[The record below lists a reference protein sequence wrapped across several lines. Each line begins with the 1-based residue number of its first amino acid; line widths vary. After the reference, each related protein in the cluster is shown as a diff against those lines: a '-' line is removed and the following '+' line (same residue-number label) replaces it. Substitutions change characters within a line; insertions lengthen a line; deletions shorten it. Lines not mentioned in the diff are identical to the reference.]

1 MERHKLVESFTC
13 AIEGI
18 TYVLRTQRNMRIH
31 LVAGAGVIVA
41 ALVFSIPRVD
51 FLLIC
56 IAIFFVLFAEMVNTA
71 AELTIDLISETYHP
85 LARIVKDIGAGAVML
100 SSINSIVIGYLVFM
114 RQLERRAITGADFI
128 KGLPAYV
135 SFLVLLIVIVVT
147 VLMKIAVGRGTPM
160 SGGMPSVHS
169 AVAFAAATIVSLL
182 VPASFPVILLSYFL
196 ALMVVQGRIAAGI
209 HTFPEVIT
217 GALLGFLI
225 TLTLYHLYRYATA
238 GC

>member
-1 MERHKLVESFTC
+1 MERHKLVESFNC

-18 TYVLRTQRNMRIH
+18 IYVLRTQGNMRVH
-31 LVAGAGVIVA
+31 FVAGAGVIVA

-85 LARIVKDIGAGAVML
+85 LARLVKDIGAGAVML
-100 SSINSIVIGYLVFM
+100 ASINAIIIAYLVFM
-114 RQLERRAITGADFI
+114 RQLEQRAVIGADFI
-128 KGLPAYV
+128 KSLPAYV
-135 SFLVLLIVIVVT
+135 SFLALLVVIVIT
-147 VLMKIAVGRGTPM
+147 VIMKIVVRRGTPM
-160 SGGMPSVHS
+160 RGGMPSVHS
-169 AVAFAAATIVSLL
+169 AVAFSAATIVSLL

-196 ALMVVQGRIAAGI
+196 ALMVVQGRVAAGI
-209 HTFPEVIT
+209 HTFSEVIM

-225 TLTLYHLYRYATA
+225 TLSLYHLYRYATV

>member
-1 MERHKLVESFTC
+1 MERHKLVESFNC

-18 TYVLRTQRNMRIH
+18 IYVLRTQRNMRIH
-31 LVAGAGVIVA
+31 FAAGAAVIVA

-56 IAIFFVLFAEMVNTA
+56 VAIFFVLFAEMVNTA

-85 LARIVKDIGAGAVML
+85 LARLVKDIGAGAVML

-114 RQLERRAITGADFI
+114 RQLERRAVIGTDFI
-128 KGLPAYV
+128 KSLPASV
-135 SFLVLLIVIVVT
+135 SFLALLVVIVMT
-147 VLMKIAVGRGTPM
+147 VILKIVVRRGTPM
-160 SGGMPSVHS
+160 MGGMPSVHS
-169 AVAFAAATIVSLL
+169 AVAFSAATIVSLL

-196 ALMVVQGRIAAGI
+196 ALMVVQGRIVAGI
-209 HTFPEVIT
+209 HTFSEVVT
-217 GALLGFLI
+217 GALLGVVI
-225 TLTLYHLYRYATA
+225 TLVLYQLYRYATT